1 MTTSNLFDD
10 IFSGAQAATVAAA
23 CRLMQE
29 RSLSLADVL
38 AQYDDYIRAQTAG
51 QVPPP
56 PEAFVDPDT
65 RSTPAPQKTGLER
78 EFPAGPCPA
87 CGAQTFAHPLC
98 PRVSPIWRT
107 ELACGNPDCAWDG
120 RSKLP
125 LAVLK
130 THWPGDLLDNTTE
143 AAQ

>member
-10 IFSGAQAATVAAA
+10 IFPGAQAATVAAA

-29 RSLSLADVL
+29 RNLSPADVL
-38 AQYDDYIRAQTAG
+38 AQYDDYILAQTAG

-65 RSTPAPQKTGLER
+65 QQQSVRQKSGLER
-78 EFPAGPCPA
+78 EFPAGPCPV
-87 CGAQTFAHPLC
+87 CGARTYAHPLC
-98 PRVSPIWRT
+98 PQVSPVWRT
-107 ELACGNPDCAWDG
+107 ELACSNPNCTWDG

-130 THWPGDLLDNTTE
+130 AQWPGDLI
-143 AAQ
+143 

>member
-10 IFSGAQAATVAAA
+10 IFPGVQAATVAAA

-29 RSLSLADVL
+29 HNLSPADVL
-38 AQYDDYIRAQTAG
+38 AQYDAYILAQTAG

-65 RSTPAPQKTGLER
+65 QQQSVRQRTGLER
-78 EFPAGPCPA
+78 EFPAGPCPV
-87 CGAQTFAHPLC
+87 CGARTFAHPLC
-98 PRVSPIWRT
+98 PQVSPVWRT

-130 THWPGDLLDNTTE
+130 AQWPGDLI
-143 AAQ
+143 